1 MLWKE
6 VKSWAKKHGYESS
19 KNEDLYSWS
28 KISNPIIC
36 GEATS
41 VSRLAKAI
49 YNNMTDNK
57 WADYQ
62 TKYKEEH

>member
-6 VKSWAKKHGYESS
+6 VKSWSKKYGYDSS
-19 KNEDLYSWS
+19 KNDDSYSWS
-28 KISNPIIC
+28 KISDPIIC

-41 VSRLAKAI
+41 VSRLATAI

-57 WADYQ
+57 WVDYQ